1 MSRPGSGIAT
11 WARATICWWSAPIP
25 AGLTTTFARGN
36 PAEHAAALR
45 AIAAVPMPAGA
56 ILSPAAKVPGPGSGA
71 PPQSTRA
78 QAKRFDSRERKRSFF
93 AECLRQY
100 HGRGARAGHCNF
112 SDHGAA
118 MLAPLVARP
127 IAARAGHVAIVS
139 RLPANAATA
148 QRQALQPMAAGPL
161 WNYADIPFLPPAPE
175 PAPPAR
181 QVPRLFIQAKCVRCE
196 QLGDPREHEAD
207 TLADQVLRTPDAAIA
222 IASATSRISYKCAA
236 CEEEEQRA
244 NQTTAAVDMPSL
256 VHHVLRARGRRL
268 DDATRGFFEQRFR
281 HDFSNVRIHA
291 GAAAAQ
297 SAQALNARAYTVGQD
312 IVFGPGEF
320 LPGTQAGRRLLAHEL
335 THVVQQAGGA
345 ASPALVPGPAQER
358 DAAAATRAVVAGET
372 PCVRAPSRV
381 GLAAQPKIRLDD
393 PSLYKP
399 IDPKNEGLKIVTAAE
414 VEALVNRVIERPGWK
429 AKEARDDFNASP
441 ARAKA
446 NLLSSHYRD
455 ETERLSYALGFYE
468 EVLGAGGG
476 GDRYELVVALVKH
489 ETQALTR
496 AGAIVVHSPPTKA
509 EERILRQARAEHA
522 RREYQ
527 AYQDEIARLEAE
539 ADARTVAKT
548 GVYSGAATVDVYQ
561 QFVGAPVEAL
571 AETLKEQAA
580 PITSMM
586 LDFVP
591 FLGQVKTLV
600 EGIIGKDLI
609 TGEKLPDWQRGLNI
623 LLAIIPEAK
632 GIFTASRG
640 GIRILARVA
649 VDSGQDAGK
658 VYRAAK
664 LASRLT
670 EEEVQAA
677 ENLVAGARPTPAQV
691 KIARNLQE
699 MEGGVAAEPVPLESF
714 EPVGK
719 GAAKAAKATA
729 AELENIRQTTH
740 LAGKN
745 HTLSL
750 KRAGKQLF
758 AWLCSNGCGALIRKA
773 RAMIARLPKGDA
785 ARVELRKF
793 VEEVE
798 THATWIDVLP
808 TEETAVQELERL
820 TQQLEDIE
828 KRFPHAVQP
837 DIHVSSEPPVPA
849 EPAPTEHEPAVAEPA
864 PAEPAAAPAVLPA
877 DPAAQLRFARSI
889 GLNAET
895 ETGRQ
900 ILANLAMTAEDY
912 IGEFRAARVL
922 GEFPAEFK
930 KKTVWE
936 ALRDGDSTVR
946 KLLTD
951 GRWAK

>member
-1 MSRPGSGIAT
+1 M
-11 WARATICWWSAPIP
+11 
-25 AGLTTTFARGN
+25 
-36 PAEHAAALR
+36 H
-45 AIAAVPMPAGA
+45 
-56 ILSPAAKVPGPGSGA
+56 
-71 PPQSTRA
+71 
-78 QAKRFDSRERKRSFF
+78 
-93 AECLRQY
+93 
-100 HGRGARAGHCNF
+100 
-112 SDHGAA
+112 
-118 MLAPLVARP
+118 APLVARP
-127 IAARAGHVAIVS
+127 TAARAGQVTIVS
-139 RLPANAATA
+139 R
-148 QRQALQPMAAGPL
+148 QPG
-161 WNYADIPFLPPAPE
+161 
-175 PAPPAR
+175 
-181 QVPRLFIQAKCVRCE
+181 
-196 QLGDPREHEAD
+196 H
-207 TLADQVLRTPDAAIA
+207 
-222 IASATSRISYKCAA
+222 
-236 CEEEEQRA
+236 
-244 NQTTAAVDMPSL
+244 AVHD
-256 VHHVLRARGRRL
+256 VLRARGQRL

-281 HDFSNVRIHA
+281 HDFGNVRIHA
-291 GAAAAQ
+291 DAAAAQ

-320 LPGTQAGRRLLAHEL
+320 LPATQAGRGLLAHEL
-335 THVVQQAGGA
+335 THVVQQSGGVASPPLTPGPAQERDAAGQMPRLFIQAKCACCEQLGDRLDREADTLGDQVLRTPDA
-345 ASPALVPGPAQER
+345 AVAIASATSRISYKCAACEEEEERANQTTAAVDMPALVHDVLRARGQRLDDATRGFFEQRFRHDFGNVRIHADAAAAQSAQALNARAYTVGQDIVFGPGEFLPATQAGRGLLAHELTHVVQQSGGVASPPLTPGPAQER
-358 DAAAATRAVVAGET
+358 DAAAATRAVGAGET
-372 PCVRAPSRV
+372 PSVRAPSRV
-381 GLAAQPKIRLDD
+381 GLAAQPKIRLDK

-414 VEALVNRVIERPGWK
+414 VEVLVNRVIEHPGWK

-455 ETERLSYALGFYE
+455 ETERLSYALGYYE
-468 EVLGAGGG
+468 EVLRAGGGGG
-476 GDRYELVVALVKH
+476 GDRYELVVALVRH
-489 ETQALTR
+489 ETQALAQ
-496 AGAIVVHSPPTKA
+496 AGAIVVHTPPTKA

-527 AYQDEIARLEAE
+527 AYQDEVARLEAE

-548 GVYSGAATVDVYQ
+548 GRYSGAATVDAYQ

-580 PITSMM
+580 PIASMM

-591 FLGQVKTLV
+591 FLGQLKTLV

-609 TGEKLPDWQRGLNI
+609 TGEKLPDWQRALNI

-632 GIFTASRG
+632 GIFTAGRG
-640 GIRILARVA
+640 GIRTLARVA

-658 VYRAAK
+658 VYRTAK

-677 ENLVAGARPTPAQV
+677 ENLVAGVRPTPAQV

-699 MEGGVAAEPVPLESF
+699 MEGGVAAEPVPLEPL
-714 EPVGK
+714 EPVEK

-773 RAMIARLPKGDA
+773 RAMIARLPQGDA

-798 THATWIDVLP
+798 THATWIDVVP
-808 TEETAVQELERL
+808 TEETAVQELDKL
-820 TQQLEDIE
+820 TRQLEDIE

-837 DIHVSSEPPVPA
+837 DIHVSSEPPAPA

-864 PAEPAAAPAVLPA
+864 PHAAEPAAAPAVLPA
-877 DPAAQLRFARSI
+877 DHAAQLRFARSI

-912 IGEFRAARVL
+912 IGKFRAARVL

-930 KKTVWE
+930 KVTVWE

-951 GRWAK
+951 SRWAK